1 MSIQHN
7 PRAATGQPVLSFAEL
22 RSAQKQPTADEL
34 LQMALQ
40 PTAIAPAA
48 PKNRAAAPAPT
59 PAQIAVRYLRDLD
72 PIGRHNLVALDPEK
86 KLPPEGMTFAPE
98 KWAEMHSWIIEREGK
113 RNLYYHLNEPVE
125 GAPHRKLEKADITA
139 IRAVHVDIDPRDV
152 DERDLQKKQAH
163 LESERQRLK
172 TLVEQLG
179 AGAVAPSICIDSG
192 NGVQLIWRL
201 ETKLDARQHLEDVEA
216 QNQGLIEKLGGDRST
231 RDISRL
237 LRLPGT
243 LNIPGPD
250 KLAKGRTARR
260 SSVMVFRPASYSL
273 EHIAVRYEPVFSV
286 ERTDKDPEIKELMK
300 AIDFDF
306 AGTVHAYTDLSADLR
321 ARFEG
326 EVSSD
331 ERLRDLWQTGVPH
344 GKDKS
349 GSAARFEL
357 AERLKRAF
365 FSCDDFGALLWAWD
379 HATQPGKTT
388 LYEMDDYDLRREIAR
403 CWAKARAPLD
413 PQDFFQPI
421 PDDAPNPARD
431 DDNPFQSQSAPP
443 KIKLLDLI
451 SFDDAVASALEAS
464 AKPLVKGFLDQGALS
479 VLYGESNVGKTFV
492 AMDIAFNVSAG
503 LDWAGRR
510 SAHMRVVYVAAEGG
524 RGARRR
530 LAAIARQR
538 GGEARMQPRF
548 HLYPGS
554 VDLLRADADLASLI
568 ETVRSVENVGLVVID
583 TLSRALAGGDENSS
597 TDMGALVK
605 NVDRLR
611 QATDAH
617 VMLVHHSGKDRARGA
632 RGHSLLRAATD
643 TEIEIADNDIT
654 VTKQRDID
662 GNFRRTFVLDVVEL
676 GNDSDGDAIT
686 SCTVRLVSQAEKPSG
701 QPTAV
706 EDEILAVLDRLQE
719 ADPEAKGFET
729 DVIVRACRDAGKTMP
744 GETIRTRLRNM
755 ETKRLVEKPKR
766 GLWKRKPDN
775 LSGGI
780 ASTVSVF
787 LTDLDE

>member
-1 MSIQHN
+1 M
-7 PRAATGQPVLSFAEL
+7 LSFAEQRKL
-22 RSAQKQPTADEL
+22 GQMHADTTDD
-34 LQMALQ
+34 A
-40 PTAIAPAA
+40 AILFAA
-48 PKNRAAAPAPT
+48 
-59 PAQIAVRYLRDLD
+59 LD
-72 PIGRHNLVALDPEK
+72 PKFLAMPIKAPPVDHPQMPADAAVEFLRALDPSGRHNLVAIAPGRRL
-86 KLPPEGMTFAPE
+86 EGRTFEPGD
-98 KWAEMHSWIIEREGK
+98 WSGIREWVDARDG
-113 RNLYYHLNEPVE
+113 RSNLYYSVNEPSSD
-125 GAPHRKLEKADITA
+125 APHDKLSKRDIA
-139 IRAVHVDIDPRDV
+139 SIRAVHVDIDPNESKASDLDGKKRHV
-152 DERDLQKKQAH
+152 EEERL
-163 LESERQRLK
+163 RLK
-172 TLVEQLG
+172 RQIADLNAAPVPPSM
-179 AGAVAPSICIDSG
+179 AVDSG
-192 NGVQLIWRL
+192 GGVQLIWRL
-201 ETKLDARQHLEDVEA
+201 SQKLDAQLWTDEAEA
-216 QNQGLIEKLGGDRST
+216 QNLGLIEALGGDRST
-231 RDISRL
+231 QDISRL

-243 LNIPGPD
+243 LNLPGPD
-250 KLAKGRTARR
+250 KVAKGRTQRRAGVMTTNAAVYGLDEIAR
-260 SSVMVFRPASYSL
+260 S
-273 EHIAVRYEPVFSV
+273 YEPKHVT
-286 ERTDKDPEIKELMK
+286 ERTDKNPEIDQLKKAVDLGLIAQASDYSDLPAALRNRFDAALSSSVRLQELW
-300 AIDFDF
+300 ASGI
-306 AGTVHAYTDLSADLR
+306 
-321 ARFEG
+321 
-326 EVSSD
+326 
-331 ERLRDLWQTGVPH
+331 PH

-349 GSAARFEL
+349 GSAGRFEL
-357 AERLKRAF
+357 ADWLKLN
-365 FSCDDFGALLWAWD
+365 DFTLNEFGSLLWVWD
-379 HATQPGKTT
+379 HATRPGKP
-388 LYEMDDYDLRREIAR
+388 LIHEFEDDELRRDIAR

-413 PQDFFQPI
+413 PAKFFTPI
-421 PDDAPNPARD
+421 DDEESGTPDS
-431 DDNPFQSQSAPP
+431 DNPFQTPNASQ
-443 KIKLLDLI
+443 KVKLLDLI

-492 AMDIAFNVSAG
+492 AMDIAFNVAAG

-510 SAHMRVVYVAAEGG
+510 SAHMSVVYVAAEGG

-538 GGEARMQPRF
+538 GGEAPVRPRF

-554 VDLLRADADLASLI
+554 VNLLRADADLVSLI

-643 TEIEIADNDIT
+643 TEIEIADNEIT

-662 GNFRRTFVLDVVEL
+662 GNFRRAFVLDIVEL
-676 GNDSDGDAIT
+676 GKDSDGDAIT
-686 SCTVRLVSQAEKPSG
+686 SCIVRLVSQAERPSS

-706 EDEILAVLDRLQE
+706 EDEILALLDRLQE

-766 GLWKRKPDN
+766 GLWKRKSDN